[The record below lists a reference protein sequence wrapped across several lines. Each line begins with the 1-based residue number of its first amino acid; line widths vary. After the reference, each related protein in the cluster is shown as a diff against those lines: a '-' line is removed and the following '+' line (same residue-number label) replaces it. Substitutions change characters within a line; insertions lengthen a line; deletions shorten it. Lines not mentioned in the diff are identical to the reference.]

1 MGETGGGCAILVGI
15 VMLIYVVIWIVIW
28 VFKIFF
34 ITLISLSGILVM
46 AIIPAVIAFV
56 IFKTFM
62 AMKNNDF
69 EQTRAIILP
78 SLTVLTGASIGF
90 SALFG
95 LSNPWVVA
103 SLVGSSVPLVGLLL
117 YPPINRRRLIRKYRE
132 GEQDLIEP

>member
-1 MGETGGGCAILVGI
+1 MSESGGGCLGLFAILMV
-15 VMLIYVVIWIVIW
+15 IYLVIRIIIW
-28 VFKIFF
+28 LFKIFS
-34 ITLISLSGILVM
+34 ITVILLLGIGLM
-46 AIIPAVIAFV
+46 AIIPIAIGLIF
-56 IFKTFM
+56 FKTFM

-69 EQTRAIILP
+69 EKTRAIILP

-103 SLVGSSVPLVGLLL
+103 ALVGSSVPLVSLLL